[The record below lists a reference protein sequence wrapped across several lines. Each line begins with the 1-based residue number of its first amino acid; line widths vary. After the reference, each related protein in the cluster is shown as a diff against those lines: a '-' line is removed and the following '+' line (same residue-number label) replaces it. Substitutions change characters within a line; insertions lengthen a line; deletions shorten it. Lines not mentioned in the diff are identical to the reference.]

1 MRSYRDIPHTRAL
14 SSMVRSLALALALSA
29 TGTVWAQQSAFAAKM
44 DSFTHSLVAQL
55 SAKTP
60 KGSAIA
66 IADFDNKDTAV
77 GAPNLGYAVSEI
89 VTQDFQRSGYFLVL
103 EKKQLQQILKTM
115 ELQQSGLYDSDKAAT
130 IGKLIDAKY
139 LMVGSITKTA
149 GFYRVSVR
157 VVEVE
162 TGSVILSDAVEFDAA
177 LLESAA
183 EKYLPPRYRA
193 FIGSSMS
200 WFATTPGGL
209 GTYSIGLALGGSYQI
224 ARNQWLSLEAIFFFW
239 HYLYSDSLQLGDI
252 GAGNSGGSYMYDQY
266 KLLDTFVILAEY
278 GYRFP
283 LSRAISLQP
292 TLGAG
297 AVIGGLNSYQ
307 EYASWPAGQQYYTP
321 TVTTST
327 SVWASPAAQ
336 LRLDLVFLEKEPV
349 SFYLGTGY
357 FIYTR
362 ELAETN
368 HELSSD
374 VLVNGIKLEGALMV
388 YF

>member
-139 LMVGSITKTA
+139 LMVGSITKVA
-149 GFYRVSVR
+149 
-157 VVEVE
+157 
-162 TGSVILSDAVEFDAA
+162 
-177 LLESAA
+177 
-183 EKYLPPRYRA
+183 
-193 FIGSSMS
+193 
-200 WFATTPGGL
+200 
-209 GTYSIGLALGGSYQI
+209 
-224 ARNQWLSLEAIFFFW
+224 
-239 HYLYSDSLQLGDI
+239 
-252 GAGNSGGSYMYDQY
+252 
-266 KLLDTFVILAEY
+266 
-278 GYRFP
+278 
-283 LSRAISLQP
+283 
-292 TLGAG
+292 
-297 AVIGGLNSYQ
+297 
-307 EYASWPAGQQYYTP
+307 
-321 TVTTST
+321 
-327 SVWASPAAQ
+327 
-336 LRLDLVFLEKEPV
+336 
-349 SFYLGTGY
+349 
-357 FIYTR
+357 
-362 ELAETN
+362 
-368 HELSSD
+368 
-374 VLVNGIKLEGALMV
+374 
-388 YF
+388 